1 MDDATALALGR
12 KNLLSRLNN
21 MRIDNMVV
29 KRDKWGFMHE
39 IDVNTY
45 VDMLKKIGDVDKS
58 LEAKAIYTNELID
71 DINKFD
77 VEAVRRRA
85 RAFKLD

>member
-1 MDDATALALGR
+1 MLFRSMA
-12 KNLLSRLNN
+12 RLNN

-45 VDMLKKIGDVDKS
+45 VDMLKKIGDVAPGLDQKQ
-58 LEAKAIYTNELID
+58 IYTNDLID
-71 DINKFD
+71 EINRFD
-77 VEAVRRRA
+77 VEAVRKRA
-85 RAFKLD
+85 REFRI